1 MTASTRST
9 KKAPKRAAKAPS
21 RKTKSAQAVVAH
33 TRGRDRAV
41 ATQAS
46 TVFARTRRFVKRN
59 PVRVLLGASAVAFV
73 LSRLGRLV

>member
-1 MTASTRST
+1 MGASARST

-21 RKTKSAQAVVAH
+21 RKRKSAGAVVAH
-33 TRGRDRAV
+33 ARGRDRA
-41 ATQAS
+41 AAAPAS

-59 PVRVLLGASAVAFV
+59 PVRVILGASAVAFV